1 MKKLDFKLILTS
13 LFYLIIL
20 AVDYI
25 GLSKSIDEWAQFLGE
40 LPVGSAVSSL
50 FVAMWYMTIYYL
62 VPLSLALYWV
72 YRERFL
78 RRRERASREM
88 KERSIDRIMLFLG
101 ILILLSGFSL
111 LLTAQSELSIL
122 DEVRQNWSISPP
134 HPEKRA
140 YVLKI
145 YERGE
150 QMKMASLFSM
160 VAGLALFCSGIAKG
174 ARIRTESIL
183 KIMVGGFSIYVSNFI
198 NLLAGFW
205 LYEPFLFP
213 VSFVVAA
220 IFGWWSKN
228 KPWGFMVGFL
238 SIPFMISLS
247 RPYFAPFLLICN
259 LVLDYRYDLGYI
271 GFLLTLGIVSG
282 FIGVGAAHWSTRRS
296 TRAHSTQIERIDQ
309 GTEA

>member
-1 MKKLDFKLILTS
+1 MLVIKLR
-13 LFYLIIL
+13 
-20 AVDYI
+20 
-25 GLSKSIDEWAQFLGE
+25 
-40 LPVGSAVSSL
+40 
-50 FVAMWYMTIYYL
+50 
-62 VPLSLALYWV
+62 WV
-72 YRERFL
+72 I
-78 RRRERASREM
+78 SP
-88 KERSIDRIMLFLG
+88 RIMLFLG

-111 LLTAQSELSIL
+111 SLTAQSEISIL

-140 YVLKI
+140 YVLKM

-150 QMKMASLFSM
+150 QLRMASLFLM
-160 VAGLALFCSGIAKG
+160 VAGLALFLLGIVKG

-183 KIMVGGFSIYVSNFI
+183 KIMVGGFSIYLSNFI

-213 VSFVVAA
+213 ISFVVAA

-228 KPWGFMVGFL
+228 KPCSFMVGFL

-247 RPYFAPFLLICN
+247 PPYFAPFLLICN
-259 LVLDYRYDLGYI
+259 LVLDYRYDLGYV

-296 TRAHSTQIERIDQ
+296 THTQGQ
-309 GTEA
+309 KLHL